1 MQVYRV
7 YVVNLNGHSADSP
20 QILERADNDAAI
32 SHARQCLD
40 GKPIESLGRPRTR
53 SKTGAGSVR

>member
-7 YVVNLNGHSADSP
+7 YVVNLNDHSADPP
-20 QILERADNDAAI
+20 QILECADNDAAI

-40 GKPIESLGRPRTR
+40 GKPIEVWEGP
-53 SKTGAGSVR
+53 VRVARLEPEA

>member
-40 GKPIESLGRPRTR
+40 GKPIEVWQGP
-53 SKTGAGSVR
+53 VRVARLEPEA